1 MVTYQIKAIF
11 TDIKMDKDNHIQKEN
26 NHATYK
32 KKYIGQ
38 IYQVIENSV
47 SAIRNL
53 NGPNYWILGLIL

>member
-32 KKYIGQ
+32 KSI
-38 IYQVIENSV
+38 SV
-47 SAIRNL
+47 RYTKL
-53 NGPNYWILGLIL
+53 